1 MLTLGFSHLFLF
13 SGEQNRGGFSS
24 PNPSQKVG
32 AHDSKNFCKISSD
45 VLLLKSVLSYLED
58 KASHQINLR
67 RLRIEAHHLM
77 EICFWANSHHWSS
90 YPSRRRKSER
100 RTIVRVAYFKNLNW
114 FAFIFSK
121 FHDDAVEVLRVI
133 PAHERFFYEKT
144 HDRYT
149 KFRAWCI
156 AAKHFERVL
165 CQLQKIS
172 DIELEFVAHPYSH
185 GLVIPEPFKQME
197 LTFYERGK
205 TC

>member
-1 MLTLGFSHLFLF
+1 VWERGSTA
-13 SGEQNRGGFSS
+13 RGGTPLDS
-24 PNPSQKVG
+24 PQKVG
-32 AHDSKNFCKISSD
+32 AHDSKKFGKISSD
-45 VLLLKSVLSYLED
+45 ILLLKSVLSYLEE

-67 RLRIEAHHLM
+67 RLRTEAHHLM

-90 YPSRRRKSER
+90 YPSRRKRLETN
-100 RTIVRVAYFKNLNW
+100 TIVRVAYFKNLNW
-114 FAFIFSK
+114 FGFIFAK
-121 FHDDAVEVLRVI
+121 FHPCAVEVLRVI

-165 CQLQKIS
+165 CQLQQMT
-172 DIELEFVAHPYSH
+172 DIELEFVAHPSRH
-185 GLVIPEPFKQME
+185 GLVVPEPFKQMG